1 MPTCMFLLFVP
12 LVYSRVGS
20 FWASR
25 LAPVEPFES
34 SSLGSHTATETLVPK
49 EGRAVCLQQ
58 VLRNGNCLFFF
69 FGHFTCIYL
78 MTMFAFVF
86 VFFVNAGRLSRARE
100 SIRGRRGVYA
110 PGLKW
115 SPVPSAFVE
124 TAGGDSC
131 RVGLAKCGT
140 KLKWCRWV
148 WRFIYFLL

>member
-1 MPTCMFLLFVP
+1 MYVFIICTFSLLSSGEFLSFTSCSRRAVWKLFAWLTHCNGNFSPEGRPCCLLATGSPQRQLSVFLLWTFYMY
-12 LVYSRVGS
+12 L
-20 FWASR
+20 
-25 LAPVEPFES
+25 LNDD
-34 SSLGSHTATETLVPK
+34 
-49 EGRAVCLQQ
+49 VCFC
-58 VLRNGNCLFFF
+58 VC
-69 FGHFTCIYL
+69 
-78 MTMFAFVF
+78 
-86 VFFVNAGRLSRARE
+86 FFVNAGRLSRARE